1 MKWES
6 LAAAEKLAIE
16 SFFQRRGLPLDIAL
30 TFDEVAVVDEY
41 SEVRSRLE
49 IHDFRTRLLADL
61 ELNLPIISAN
71 MKSVSGAEMIVAME
85 REGGLGIPPQ
95 TESID
100 YRLEILEKV
109 TRAECAVIDDPFRIG
124 PEATLAD
131 VRELTGKLGVSGLLV
146 VDEKNTLVGILSSR
160 DWRYE
165 SDERKLVRQLMTSP
179 EEKELITATRGV
191 SLEVAAQILRR
202 HKVEKLPVVDPG
214 GRLVGLITARGVFYK
229 SSFPRALRDS
239 KGRFVR
245 VGSLGVVGRRTEKE
259 LLRELDLQMK
269 KGIVA
274 LLIDTPNGHS
284 RNMAD
289 TIGAV
294 KRVCPLPVIAGN
306 VSTAEG
312 AKFLLEQGADS
323 VKVGQGPGAAC
334 RTREVAGNGL
344 PQLTAIAECGAIAH
358 LYGKT
363 VIADGGIKG
372 SPDLQKA
379 LIAGADAVMLGALL
393 CGTWESAAT
402 ARPDKDDNLQQI
414 KIYEGAASF
423 AAQMER
429 LESGGLDK
437 IREPE
442 GVSDVVPIRGTVSYI
457 LNKLLD
463 GLRSGMAYWGARNI
477 AELKEKGYFR
487 RQGPAGYYEGTK
499 K

>member
-1 MKWES
+1 MKWGS
-6 LAAAEKLAIE
+6 LEASEKLVIE
-16 SFFQRRGLPLDIAL
+16 NFFQQKGLPLDIAL
-30 TFDEVAVVDEY
+30 TFDEVAVVDDY
-41 SEVRSRLE
+41 TEVRSRLD
-49 IHDFRTRLLADL
+49 IHCFSTRLLDNL

-71 MKSVSGAEMIVAME
+71 MKSVSGAEMIVAMG

-95 TESID
+95 TEPIE
-100 YRLEILEKV
+100 YRLDILEKV
-109 TRAECAVIDDPFRIG
+109 MRAECAVIDDPFKIG
-124 PEATLAD
+124 PDATLAE
-131 VRELTGKLGVSGLLV
+131 VKELTAKFGVSGLLV
-146 VDEKNTLVGILSSR
+146 VDESDKLIGILSSR

-165 SDERKLVRQLMTSP
+165 SDDQKSVRQLMTSNK
-179 EEKELITATRGV
+179 EKELITAASGV
-191 SLEVAAQILRR
+191 SLESAAQILRQ

-229 SSFPRALRDS
+229 ANFPRALRDS
-239 KGRFVR
+239 KGRFIR
-245 VGSLGVVGRRTEKE
+245 IGSIGVIGRRSEKE
-259 LLRELDLQMK
+259 ILREVELQIK
-269 KGIVA
+269 KGIIA
-274 LLIDTPNGHS
+274 LLIDTPNAHS
-284 RNMAD
+284 KNMAD

-294 KRVCPLPVIAGN
+294 KKAFRLPIITGN
-306 VSTAEG
+306 VSTADG
-312 AKFLLEQGADS
+312 AKFLIGLGVDS

-344 PQLTAIAECGAIAH
+344 PQLTAIAECGVIAH
-358 LYGKT
+358 RYGKT
-363 VIADGGIKG
+363 IIADGGIRS

-379 LIAGADAVMLGALL
+379 LIAGADAVMLGSLL
-393 CGTWESAAT
+393 CGTWESAAV
-402 ARPDKDDNLQQI
+402 ARPDKNDSLQQI

-423 AAQMER
+423 EAQMGR

-477 AELKEKGYFR
+477 EELKEKGYFR
-487 RQGPAGYYEGTK
+487 RQGLAGYYEGTK